1 MTSEL
6 TAGEKAYLES
16 GGTDTA
22 GLLAENPTPAA
33 GATEAPIVHKIEPDK
48 SAPVAAEK
56 TAEPVAAPVDPPEPG
71 EEEIP
76 AADGKTKRRMVD
88 SRALKAE
95 REKARG
101 LEAEL
106 QKERDT
112 RARVDERL
120 KMLSEAVT
128 AAEPTAEKVEAPVIP
143 DPEQDI
149 FGYAKYLAAELET
162 LKRSQNQAQTETAE
176 QRQTAAVVNTYQRD
190 AAEFRT
196 KQPDFNDAY
205 NFLIGVRKSQLEA
218 QRYSPEDV
226 QKWLYTEEMNL
237 VQRAI
242 EGKSSPSQDI
252 YNLAKSM
259 GYAPKAAPATAAA
272 VPAASAAPVVPAAAS
287 ARPAP
292 AAPLTAPSVT
302 DEIDRIK
309 AGKAASMSLSN
320 GGGGGAEEMS
330 LEWLANAPL
339 KEFEAFMANPGNR
352 EKVERAMG
360 KRAA

>member
-33 GATEAPIVHKIEPDK
+33 GTTEAPVVHKIEPDK
-48 SAPVAAEK
+48 PAPVAAEK
-56 TAEPVAAPVDPPEPG
+56 AAEPIAAPVEPPEPG

-162 LKRSQNQAQTETAE
+162 LKRSQTQAQTETAE

-190 AAEFRT
+190 AATFRV

-205 NFLIGVRKSQLEA
+205 NFLIGVRKQQLEA

-259 GYAPKAAPATAAA
+259 GYAPKAAPTAI
-272 VPAASAAPVVPAAAS
+272 PAIPAAA
-287 ARPAP
+287 AAPAAAMPQAAP

-302 DEIDRIK
+302 EEIDRIK

-330 LEWLANAPL
+330 LEWLANAPA
-339 KEFEAFMANPGNR
+339 KEFAAFMDKPGNR
-352 EKVERAMG
+352 EKVERALG
-360 KRAA
+360 KKAA

>member
-1 MTSEL
+1 MTTEL
-6 TAGEKAYLES
+6 TAGEQAYLDS
-16 GGTDTA
+16 GGTDSA
-22 GLLAENPTPAA
+22 GLIAENPAPEKV
-33 GATEAPIVHKIEPDK
+33 EAPIEHKIEPEK
-48 SAPVAAEK
+48 PVVEAK
-56 TAEPVAAPVDPPEPG
+56 VEPVVAEAPEPG

-95 REKARG
+95 RDRARG

-106 QKERDT
+106 TKERDT

-128 AAEPTAEKVEAPVIP
+128 AAEPVEKVEAPVIP

-162 LKRSQNQAQTETAE
+162 LKNTQQATQAETAE
-176 QRQTAAVVNTYQRD
+176 QRQTTAIVTAYQRD
-190 AAEFRT
+190 AAGFES
-196 KQPDFNDAY
+196 KQPDFKDAY
-205 NFLIGVRKSQLEA
+205 NFLIGLRKTQLEA
-218 QRYSPEDV
+218 QRYSPEEV
-226 QKWLYTEEMNL
+226 NKWLHVEEMNL
-237 VQRAI
+237 VQRAF
-242 EGKSSPSQDI
+242 EGKTSPSADI

-259 GYAPKAAPATAAA
+259 GYAPKTAAPAAQAA
-272 VPAASAAPVVPAAAS
+272 PAAA
-287 ARPAP
+287 AKPAP
-292 AAPLTAPSVT
+292 AAPLAAVPSVT

-320 GGGGGAEEMS
+320 GGGSAGEELS

-339 KEFEAFMANPGNR
+339 KEFEAFMDKPGNR
-352 EKVERAMG
+352 AKVERAMG
-360 KRAA
+360 SRAA